1 MGFYVMHR
9 VEESYKVTIRCIKV
23 HIYNWLRSFCSFNIL
38 LFVFVLLQEK
48 MKERLA
54 KYEAEMNRKAEL
66 NQNSKEEIG
75 KDKAEILSEA

>member
-1 MGFYVMHR
+1 
-9 VEESYKVTIRCIKV
+9 
-23 HIYNWLRSFCSFNIL
+23 
-38 LFVFVLLQEK
+38 

-66 NQNSKEEIG
+66 NEISKEEIG